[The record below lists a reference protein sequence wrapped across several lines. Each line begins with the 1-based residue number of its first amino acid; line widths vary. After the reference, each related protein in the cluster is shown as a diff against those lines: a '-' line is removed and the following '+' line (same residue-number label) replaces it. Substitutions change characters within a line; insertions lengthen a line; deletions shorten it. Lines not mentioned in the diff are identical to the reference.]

1 MPLTAP
7 AMLLPLTAYRF
18 AKRTLDIMLSAA
30 ALVVLLPV
38 FLPLMVVLRLTGE
51 GEVFY
56 RQERVGYQGMKFGL
70 LKFATMLK
78 NSPNIG
84 TRTITTK
91 HAPRVLP
98 LGRWLRKT
106 KINELPQLIN
116 VLSGDMSIVGP
127 RPQTEE
133 CYGYFP
139 EKDRDWICKAK
150 PGLTGVGS
158 VLFRDEE
165 ETLARS
171 SKGFARCYRE
181 DIMPYKLALEIWYI
195 QHRSFWLDLKLIF
208 ITAWVVVFP
217 RSMIYA
223 GLLRGLPM
231 RDSRPEPVPR

>member
-1 MPLTAP
+1 LPLRVPLSAP
-7 AMLLPLTAYRF
+7 AMPLPSPAYRC
-18 AKRTLDIMLSAA
+18 AKRTLDIVLAAA
-30 ALVVLLPV
+30 ALLVLLPLFV
-38 FLPLMVVLRLTGE
+38 PLIIILRLTGE

-56 RQERVGYQGMKFGL
+56 RQERVGYRANKFSL

-78 NSPNIG
+78 NSPNMG

-91 HAPRVLP
+91 NDPRVLP

-116 VLSGDMSIVGP
+116 VLKGDMTIVGP

-133 CYGYFP
+133 CYGCFP
-139 EKDRDWICKAK
+139 EKDRDRICQTK

-165 ETLARS
+165 EILARS
-171 SKGFARCYRE
+171 PKDFARCYRE

-195 QHRSFWLDLKLIF
+195 EHQSFWLDLKLIL
-208 ITAWVVVFP
+208 ITVSVIAFP
-217 RSMIYA
+217 MSTVYRRW
-223 GLLRGLPM
+223 LKGLP
-231 RDSRPEPVPR
+231 RPR